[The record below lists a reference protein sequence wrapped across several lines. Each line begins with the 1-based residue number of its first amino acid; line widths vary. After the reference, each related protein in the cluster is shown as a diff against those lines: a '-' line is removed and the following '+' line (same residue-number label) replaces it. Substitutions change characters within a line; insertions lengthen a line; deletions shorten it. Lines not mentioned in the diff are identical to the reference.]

1 MSWFSDRLGTTG
13 RDLLPDFDHSKEWKT
28 AGTIAAIAAG
38 GYYAYP
44 YLAGTGAAGATA
56 AGGAGAVTAS
66 GTASNA
72 GGGFLSTWGPSIAAA
87 GLNYLGQQSANEQSQ
102 ANSVEQMAFQERM
115 SSTAHQR
122 EVADLKAAGLNP
134 ILSANAGSSTPSGAS
149 SQAQNTIAPAL
160 ASAMEIKNLQ
170 LSMKRQEQELGNM
183 SASKDLT
190 EAQTRKT
197 KEETRAL
204 GSEAGKGEFFGGL
217 WERLRSAQKW
227 NAEKGTAI
235 KKHTDTQKKI
245 ELKNYKTNKGQ
256 QKTIPWGK
264 GY

>member
-1 MSWFSDRLGTTG
+1 MSII
-13 RDLLPDFDHSKEWKT
+13 
-28 AGTIAAIAAG
+28 GTIWNRATGQSENATRAENEASLIAAG
-38 GYYAYP
+38 
-44 YLAGTGAAGATA
+44 LAGAGIAAGATA
-56 AGGAGAVTAS
+56 AGGAGAASTAS
-66 GTASNA
+66 AGSGTSAFSA
-72 GGGFLSTWGPSIAAA
+72 WGPSLAA
-87 GLNYLGQQSANEQSQ
+87 GGLSYLGGERANEQSQ
-102 ANSVEQMAFQERM
+102 ANSREQMAFQERM

-170 LSMKRQEQELGNM
+170 LSMQRQEQELGNM
-183 SASKDLT
+183 SASKELT

-197 KEETRAL
+197 KKETQAL
-204 GSEAGKGEFFGGL
+204 GGEAGKGEFFGGL
-217 WERLRSAQKW
+217 WKRLSDAQLWNAQKG
-227 NAEKGTAI
+227 ATI
-235 KKHTDTQKKI
+235 KKHTDNEKKI